1 MKSKQKQTNKNSL
14 LLGVK
19 FAVIIQEFLSSREKE
34 EFTPMMISK
43 ELEMPYNIVTATLY
57 RLVKAGRIW
66 KPDHGLYSAKCT
78 LNPHQIKKAENAK
91 NLSFHHLDIVFP
103 KIYLSELLKEKQPI
117 HPTGSQKQPDLNT
130 QKQTDEIIEIG
141 VNQTISIVDN
151 PENYMVVV
159 SCGENPLSVRE
170 GLWLCAWLKLRF
182 GEEAYNNARLVN
194 RDINHDIREKYS
206 PNEMTLGEFQGAL
219 IAVYGKGDITRMEL
233 RNNNP
238 NIPLTQWLETLLAYT
253 ELERSIQLAAEPKT
267 TKSYLTQSKA
277 TTESQDF
284 KTASQMLKEQQGWDL
299 FPRIPGYN

>member
-1 MKSKQKQTNKNSL
+1 M
-14 LLGVK
+14 LLGGK
-19 FAVIIQEFLSSREKE
+19 HTAIIQKLLSSHKNE
-34 EFTPMMISK
+34 ELTPTRISK

-57 RLVKAGRIW
+57 RLEKAGKIW
-66 KPDHGLYSAKCT
+66 KPYHGHYSAKCT
-78 LNPHQIKKAENAK
+78 LNPHQIQKAENAK
-91 NLSFHHLDIVFP
+91 NLSFHHLGIVFP

-117 HPTGSQKQPDLNT
+117 PPTGSQKQPDLNT

-182 GEEAYNNARLVN
+182 GEVVFEIAKLVN

-206 PNEMTLGEFQGAL
+206 PNEMTLGEFHGAL

-253 ELERSIQLAAEPKT
+253 ELERSIQLASEAKA
-267 TKSYLTQSKA
+267 TKSNQQLPKA
-277 TTESQDF
+277 IQESQDF
-284 KTASQMLKEQQGWDL
+284 KTASQMLKEQQGRDL
-299 FPRIPGYN
+299 FPRIPEYN